1 MWEKGA
7 DDEVF
12 SRKSKPKTAAKCV
25 LFLVF
30 VVLLF
35 LFSLHLLFSMLLL
48 LRITAK
54 GALRCGF
61 YCFPLFVN
69 ESRV

>member
-12 SRKSKPKTAAKCV
+12 SRKAKPKTAAKCV

-30 VVLLF
+30 GGSFVFVLFAFVVLLVVVAEKHSKRRPSMWF
-35 LFSLHLLFSMLLL
+35 LLFS
-48 LRITAK
+48 
-54 GALRCGF
+54 
-61 YCFPLFVN
+61 FVC
-69 ESRV
+69 E

>member
-12 SRKSKPKTAAKCV
+12 SRKAKPKTAAKCV
-25 LFLVF
+25 LFLDF
-30 VVLLF
+30 AFLF
-35 LFSLHLLFSMLLL
+35 LLFSLHLLFSMLLL
-48 LRITAK
+48 LRNPAK
-54 GALRCGF
+54 GALRCAF